1 MRLLSKSRR
10 FNGLNLTGSIALW
23 TPLLCSAALCH
34 GQAASLTGGPLP
46 EEPSRLMLQTTQTG
60 GQKTSTERDGTLLG
74 TINDTAGL
82 PVPEAHIVLRG
93 TGDVASITATTDV
106 DGHFNIAN
114 LPLGVYTYTVTAQG
128 FASYVS
134 PGFAVRAGEQTLPV
148 VTLTIA
154 AANTTVQVTAN
165 VEQIAEAE
173 VKAEEQQR
181 FLGVLPDFYTSYTWD
196 AAPLNPQQKFKL
208 AAHSAFDP
216 IAFLSTGLV
225 AGIEQADNIYP
236 AYHQGA
242 EGFAKRYGASYAD
255 EAVGRFFASAVYPS
269 IFHQDPRYFYKGPG
283 GGSKPRR
290 AFYAFSRAILT
301 RSDSGRIVP
310 NYSLIAGRL
319 TAGAIA
325 YSYHPAADRSVSLV
339 FVNALLN
346 IGGHAADNFAREF
359 WIRKFTPSVPSFANG
374 QGSATK
380 P

>member
-1 MRLLSKSRR
+1 M
-10 FNGLNLTGSIALW
+10 SIAW
-23 TPLLCSAALCH
+23 RTSLLCSAALCH
-34 GQAASLTGGPLP
+34 GQTASLAGGPVP
-46 EEPSRLMLQTTQTG
+46 DEPSRLMLQTTQTV
-60 GQKTSTERDGTLLG
+60 GQKTSTERSGTLLG

-82 PVPEAHIVLRG
+82 PVPDAHIVLRG
-93 TGDVASITATTDV
+93 TGDVASIQATTDASGRFTV
-106 DGHFNIAN
+106 AN

-134 PGFAVRAGEQTLPV
+134 PGFAVRAGEQTLPAV
-148 VTLTIA
+148 ALSIA

-225 AGIEQADNIYP
+225 AGVEQADNIYP

-242 EGFAKRYGASYAD
+242 EGYAKRYGASYAD
-255 EAVGRFFASAVYPS
+255 EAIGRFFASAVYPS

-283 GGSKPRR
+283 GGTKPQR
-290 AFYAFSRAILT
+290 AFYAVSRAILT

-325 YSYHPAADRSVSLV
+325 YSYHPAADRGVSLV

-359 WIRKFTPSVPSFANG
+359 FIRKFTPSVPGFANG
-374 QGSATK
+374 QGSAPASK